1 MFVVHLHSGKKTV
14 IKIKIYPYEIACI
27 IWINIGNTA
36 SYLSFVPSTKNDM
49 TKCLEVAPIFSAL
62 LRNSLSICNGPDEV
76 VTGDNNVTWLLKID
90 LTRH

>member
-49 TKCLEVAPIFSAL
+49 TKCLLSTQPAVYIAERGPEATKT
-62 LRNSLSICNGPDEV
+62 NSRKN
-76 VTGDNNVTWLLKID
+76 
-90 LTRH
+90 TRM

>member
-49 TKCLEVAPIFSAL
+49 TKCLGVVAQSAIFVIPPSWI
-62 LRNSLSICNGPDEV
+62 SEQ
-76 VTGDNNVTWLLKID
+76 NNLAGQQQIE
-90 LTRH
+90 